1 MSSAAITAVVVLE
14 SPRNA
19 PDSPK
24 TIFFDGQIYQG
35 AGQPL
40 LAAFRYFNANNMVFD
55 DVGFYFLHATVAKM
69 AEGAVIPPSESDIVY
84 DLVGD
89 IVFLIPA
96 PDVDPKYLP
105 WVHIA
110 GTYTSALRDAKK
122 HGGSTLPVRCFVKDS
137 PKYKQYS
144 KPVPNVN
151 SQVTF
156 TGSLT
161 SVDRN
166 AENGTPEYFRLE
178 VDSVTFMGKATVPA
192 KPSPAPASNSQTPA
206 KRKPKYNWSSESPTP
221 AKRSKPD
228 ADNNN
233 AASASSSQTST
244 N

>member
-69 AEGAVIPPSESDIVY
+69 AEGAAILPSESDIVY

-110 GTYTSALRDAKK
+110 GTVCATPSSLKDTFDINASQYTSVLRDAKK

-137 PKYKQYS
+137 PRYKQYS

-161 SVDRN
+161 SHQVHR
-166 AENGTPEYFRLE
+166 
-178 VDSVTFMGKATVPA
+178 SIC
-192 KPSPAPASNSQTPA
+192 ASH
-206 KRKPKYNWSSESPTP
+206 RM
-221 AKRSKPD
+221 
-228 ADNNN
+228 
-233 AASASSSQTST
+233 
-244 N
+244 